1 MASHTG
7 KLVVRTHTPWRRA
20 LMWFFIVF
28 GAVLALYIAYELGR
42 LDGGYDVFA
51 ARQDRRDANAEIDR
65 LEHSNAVLRQQLAD
79 LDTSRVSSQKER
91 DELARTIS
99 AQQDQLARLSQDLS
113 FYRGIVANGDAAPG
127 IKIERFD
134 LTPVEAGKRFQL
146 RFALMQTARPE
157 GTISGTLQ
165 ISLQGTSSGR
175 PATLPMQDIAPD
187 KRAVTSFSF
196 RFFQD
201 VEQVLA
207 LPAGFIPA
215 DVVVEAR
222 VNRAG
227 AMPLRQVFPWD
238 AK

>member
-1 MASHTG
+1 MASNMSR
-7 KLVVRTHTPWRRA
+7 LVVRAHTPWRRA
-20 LMWFFIVF
+20 VMWFCIVF
-28 GAVLALYIAYELGR
+28 GAALALYIVYELGR

-65 LEHSNAVLRQQLAD
+65 LEHNINLLRQQIAD
-79 LDTSRVSSQKER
+79 LETSRVSSQKER
-91 DELARTIS
+91 DELARTIGS
-99 AQQDQLARLSQDLS
+99 QQDQLARLSQDLS

-127 IKIERFD
+127 IKIDRFD
-134 LTPVEAGKRFQL
+134 LEPAEDGKRFRL

-157 GTISGTLQ
+157 GTVSGTLQ
-165 ISLQGTSSGR
+165 ISLQGTLSGR
-175 PATLPMQDIAPD
+175 PATLAMQDIAPD

-201 VEQVLA
+201 VEQILSM
-207 LPAGFIPA
+207 PAGFVPA
-215 DVVVEAR
+215 DIVVEAR

-238 AK
+238 AH

>member
-1 MASHTG
+1 
-7 KLVVRTHTPWRRA
+7 
-20 LMWFFIVF
+20 MWFSIAF
-28 GAVLALYIAYELGR
+28 GGALALYIAYELGR

-51 ARQDRRDANAEIDR
+51 ARQDRRDANAEIERLDR
-65 LEHSNAVLRQQLAD
+65 SNAILRQQLAD
-79 LDTSRVSSQKER
+79 LETSRVSGQKER
-91 DELARTIS
+91 DELARTIG
-99 AQQDQLARLSQDLS
+99 AEQDQLARLSQDLS

-134 LTPVEAGKRFQL
+134 LAPAEDGKRFRL

-157 GTISGTLQ
+157 GTVSGTLQ
-165 ISLQGTSSGR
+165 ISLQGSSSGR
-175 PATLPMQDIAPD
+175 PATLPMQAIAPD
-187 KRAVTSFSF
+187 KRATTSFSF

-201 VEQVLA
+201 IEQLLA
-207 LPAGFIPA
+207 LPPGFVPA

-238 AK
+238 AH

>member
-1 MASHTG
+1 MG

-20 LMWFFIVF
+20 LLGFLILV
-28 GAVLALYIAYELGR
+28 GATLALYIVYELGR

-51 ARQDRRDANAEIDR
+51 ARQDRRDGNAEIER
-65 LEHSNAVLRQQLAD
+65 LERANAVLRQQLAD
-79 LDTSRVSSQKER
+79 LDTLRVSSQKER
-91 DELARTIS
+91 EELAHTIS

-134 LTPVEAGKRFQL
+134 LSPASDGKQFQL
-146 RFALMQTARPE
+146 RFALMQTGRAE

-165 ISLQGTSSGR
+165 VSLQGTTSGR
-175 PATLPMQDIAPD
+175 PATLAMQEIALD
-187 KRAVTSFSF
+187 KRSVTSFSF

-201 VEQVLA
+201 IEQLLT
-207 LPAGFIPA
+207 LPAGFVPA
-215 DVVVEAR
+215 DIVVEAR

-227 AMPLRQVFPWD
+227 AMPLKQVFPWD
-238 AK
+238 AN